1 MERQKQ
7 LRALIT
13 VGLALVMGLALPVAA
28 QVSTGTIEINT
39 VDEQALPM
47 PGVTGR
53 VVNTATGAQRASV
66 SDVAGLIIIPA
77 LPPGEYNVGV
87 VLEQRSLSRRGHA
100 TVEVRNVRHDEV

>member
-1 MERQKQ
+1 
-7 LRALIT
+7 
-13 VGLALVMGLALPVAA
+13 MGLALPVAA

-87 VLEQRSLSRRGHA
+87 ELDGICAGRQGHHDPHRPDRK
-100 TVEVRNVRHDEV
+100 VGFHDEGTDVGDHYGDR